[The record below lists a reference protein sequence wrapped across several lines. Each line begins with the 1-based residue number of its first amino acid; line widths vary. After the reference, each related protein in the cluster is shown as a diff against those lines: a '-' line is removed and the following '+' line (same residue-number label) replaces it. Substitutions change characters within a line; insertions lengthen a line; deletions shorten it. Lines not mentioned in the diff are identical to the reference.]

1 MNELQELRLRFDA
14 MRANFDAG
22 FTGKEREEIARQSVR
37 LLNKPVRKSGCR
49 DCYRDA
55 YVEVVKKLGEL
66 VEMPKLP
73 DYILKAGVVYQVPCG
88 NKVYTGANI
97 PSEVAEK
104 WLKINPSAIRFFQRF
119 PEDWRTRIEEPAN
132 GSVVEK
138 VENVENGDPQKPKTK
153 TKKSKK

>member
-1 MNELQELRLRFDA
+1 MNELQELRVCFDA
-14 MRANFDAG
+14 MRANFDTG

-37 LLNKPVRKSGCR
+37 LLNKPVRRSSCR

-55 YVEVVKKLGEL
+55 YIEVVKKLGEL
-66 VEMPKLP
+66 TEMPKIP

-97 PSEVAEK
+97 PNEVAEG
-104 WLKINPSAIRFFQRF
+104 WLKKNKTVIKFFQRF
-119 PEDWRTRIEEPAN
+119 PSDWEARVDGTAAVED
-132 GSVVEK
+132 
-138 VENVENGDPQKPKTK
+138 KPKPK